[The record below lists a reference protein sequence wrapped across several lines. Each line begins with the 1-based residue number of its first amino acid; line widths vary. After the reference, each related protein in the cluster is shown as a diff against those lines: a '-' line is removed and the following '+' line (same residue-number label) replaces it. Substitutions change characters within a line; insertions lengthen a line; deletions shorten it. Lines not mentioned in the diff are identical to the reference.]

1 MSSEFKVPS
10 FLSVIPNSQLSTL
23 TSPLSTHSGVAL
35 IELIVVLVIISM
47 ITGMGVAILVNA
59 NKDLGVRSATN
70 AVVSLV
76 RYAVT
81 VAKSDESPTAV
92 VVDIQNKQAYLL
104 PRDTVSLWHFEDKV
118 PSSARGR

>member
-1 MSSEFKVPS
+1 
-10 FLSVIPNSQLSTL
+10 
-23 TSPLSTHSGVAL
+23 
-35 IELIVVLVIISM
+35 
-47 ITGMGVAILVNA
+47 MGVAILVNA

-92 VVDIQNKQAYLL
+92 VIDIQNKQAYLL

-118 PSSARGR
+118 PSSATGNTTGAFAQKGRVYGADLVQGKVGIALRFNGSNYVECGDVIPLYEQN